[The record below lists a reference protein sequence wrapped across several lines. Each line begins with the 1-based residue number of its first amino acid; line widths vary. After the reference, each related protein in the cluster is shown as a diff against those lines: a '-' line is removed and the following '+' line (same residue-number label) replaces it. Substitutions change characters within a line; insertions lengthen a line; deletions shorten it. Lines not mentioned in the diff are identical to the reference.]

1 MPSLCSESPT
11 HLAVI
16 AAAISGTMYCRP
28 PVSSNIITTNDT
40 THTHTHTQT
49 HTHTSLIITPRK
61 SQLNGCP
68 PLFSSSN
75 TTQNPE
81 CNMISMISLQ
91 CFAAGMYMPFFAS
104 YYPDHHMQQ
113 QQQPLFNGPFLGLP
127 RWAGTRK
134 VKTMWILL
142 KQETASGSGIS

>member
-1 MPSLCSESPT
+1 MSALSKRIHALLVQRVTNPLGCHCGCHQWDNVLQASSQLKHNHHQRHYT
-11 HLAVI
+11 H
-16 AAAISGTMYCRP
+16 
-28 PVSSNIITTNDT
+28 
-40 THTHTHTQT
+40 T

-127 RWAGTRK
+127 R
-134 VKTMWILL
+134 
-142 KQETASGSGIS
+142 